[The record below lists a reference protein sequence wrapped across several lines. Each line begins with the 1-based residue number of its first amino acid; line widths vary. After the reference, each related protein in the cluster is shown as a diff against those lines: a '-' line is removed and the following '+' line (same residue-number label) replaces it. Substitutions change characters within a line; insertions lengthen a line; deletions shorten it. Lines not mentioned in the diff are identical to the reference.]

1 MKNFLVLCT
10 FLFAVSLYGQSTIDF
25 ETVGQDYKWN
35 IFSNGTGDSTA
46 LSVVDNPNTT
56 GINTSAKC
64 LKYVVMASGDPW
76 SGFYGQGHGPIV
88 LDANNSMITMM
99 VYKDVISNVNL
110 KLEPPNADHN
120 VPNTLINTW
129 EKLTF
134 DYSAAI
140 GTTAATITLIPDFSV
155 SPRPGGSTNYM
166 DNIEFIHTPVP
177 VELVS
182 FSAVTVKNGI
192 ELKWATAT
200 ETNNKGFEIQR
211 SLDKRAYVT
220 ISFVDGKGTTT
231 SSQQYKY
238 VDASATSGKYF
249 YRLCQV
255 DFDGSSKYSKVIE
268 TGEMAPTTFELSQNF
283 PNPFNPVTNIKYS
296 VASAQQVTLK
306 VFNVL
311 GKEVA
316 TLVNEKKEAGNYSV
330 DFSALNLS
338 SGTYLYRLQAGAFV
352 QTKKM
357 VILK

>member
-25 ETVGQDYKWN
+25 ETVGQDYKWT
-35 IFSNGTGDSTA
+35 IFSNGTGDSTN
-46 LSVVDNPNTT
+46 LSVVANPNTT

-64 LKYVVMASGDPW
+64 LKYVVTATGDPW
-76 SGFYGQGHGPIV
+76 SGFFGQGHGPII

-120 VPNTLINTW
+120 VPNTKINEW

-134 DYSAAI
+134 DYTSAI

-155 SPRPGGSTNYM
+155 SPRPGGSVNYM
-166 DNIEFIHTPVP
+166 DNIEFIHPIVP
-177 VELVS
+177 VELTS
-182 FSAVTVKNGI
+182 FSATTAKNGVK
-192 ELKWATAT
+192 LNWATAT
-200 ETNNKGFEIQR
+200 ETNNKGFEIQKSSDR
-211 SLDKRAYVT
+211 VAYVT
-220 ISFVDGKGTTT
+220 IAFVNGNGTST
-231 SSQQYKY
+231 SSHEYSY
-238 VDASATSGKYF
+238 VDTKVSGKTF

-255 DFDGSSKYSKVIE
+255 DFDGTSKFSNLVE
-268 TGEMAPTTFELSQNF
+268 VGEIAPTSFELSQNF

-316 TLVNEKKEAGNYSV
+316 SLVNERKEAGNYSV

>member
-35 IFSNGTGDSTA
+35 IFSNGSGDSTN
-46 LSVVDNPNTT
+46 LSVVANPNTT

-64 LKYVVMASGDPW
+64 LKYVVMANGDPW
-76 SGFYGQGHGPIV
+76 SGFWGQSHGQIT
-88 LDANNSMITMM
+88 LNADNCMITMM
-99 VYKDVISNVNL
+99 VYKDVISPVNL
-110 KLEPPNADHN
+110 KLEPPNKDHN
-120 VPNTLINTW
+120 VPNTKINEW

-134 DYSAAI
+134 DYTTAI
-140 GTTAATITLIPDFSV
+140 GTTAATITLIPDFPASRTAGSV
-155 SPRPGGSTNYM
+155 NYM

-177 VELVS
+177 VELTS
-182 FSAVTVKNGI
+182 FSATGAKNGVK
-192 ELKWATAT
+192 LDWATAT

-211 SLDKRAYVT
+211 SYDKVAYLT
-220 ISFVDGKGTTT
+220 IAFVNGNGTSTA
-231 SSQQYKY
+231 SHEYSY
-238 VDASATSGKYF
+238 VDTKGSGKTF

-255 DFDGSSKYSKVIE
+255 DFDGTSKYSKVVE
-268 TGEMAPTTFELSQNF
+268 VGELAPASFELSQNF

-316 TLVNEKKEAGNYSV
+316 TLVNEKKEVGTYSI
-330 DFSALNLS
+330 DFSALNLA
-338 SGTYLYRLQAGAFV
+338 SGTYIYRLQAGAFV

-357 VILK
+357 VVLK